1 MNTQP
6 IVALPC
12 MCGTV
17 RRVARAL
24 TQFYEEALRA
34 TGLRSSQL
42 TILQVLW
49 RGGEMSQG
57 TLASILA
64 MDSTTL
70 TRTLSIMRRHGW
82 IAERR
87 GDDRRERWLR
97 LTKSGE
103 TQLKRALP
111 LWEETQAR
119 LRRRLGDQ
127 AWQNLFQ
134 LANQVADA
142 VTNQSGG
149 SV

>member
-1 MNTQP
+1 
-6 IVALPC
+6 

-17 RRVARAL
+17 RRAARAL

-57 TLASILA
+57 MLASILA

-70 TRTLSIMRRHGW
+70 TRTLSIMRRHSW

>member
-1 MNTQP
+1 
-6 IVALPC
+6 

-17 RRVARAL
+17 RRAARAL

-57 TLASILA
+57 MLASILA

-119 LRRRLGDQ
+119 LRRRLGDE

-134 LANQVADA
+134 LTNQVADA